1 MQAGKGINFE
11 IIVVDN
17 NSTDESIDYLSPK
30 FPKIRFIQNHANLGF
45 AKGCNKG
52 LDASSGEY
60 ILFLNPDTLIS
71 ETSLT
76 TCIQFFKSHPDA
88 GAVGV
93 KMIDGSGKFLK
104 ESKRAF
110 PSPLTSLYK
119 LFGLSSLFPTSKK
132 FSRYHLGHL
141 HKNENHE
148 VEVLAGAFMMI
159 KKDVLNSVGSFDETF
174 FMYGEDIDLSYR
186 IQKSGYKNYY
196 VADAEIIHFKGE
208 STRQGSMNYVR
219 LFYAAMSIFARKHY
233 GGAKAGIFQMS
244 IQIAIW
250 IRAFIAAMGKAI
262 KWIGLPIIDAALLLL
277 SFWIVKEV
285 WSNYIRIDINYP
297 DKLLLIAFPLFT
309 LIYLIV
315 AFYGGL
321 YSRHFYKG
329 QLIRSTIIATVVLLA
344 VYSLLPEQY
353 RFSRAI
359 ILFGTVTASLLIGT
373 VRWILLQQRII
384 QHAPDKIH
392 KPNILIAGTV
402 EEFQELKS
410 FFNESL
416 SSRIIGRLAVDGS
429 NTAGAIAPL
438 NELETTA
445 SAVAAHDVIFCCGA
459 ISYQQIISIIQKIKQ
474 PVRFRFHATRSS
486 SIVSSDTSGSSGE
499 IIAAETLYN
508 LSQPHYRRLK
518 RLVDFA
524 FALLLLVTLPVHIIF
539 VKQRLRFIRN
549 CFNVLTG
556 SKTWVG
562 YSVDEKNLP
571 QIPHSVLTITGK
583 SRKEII
589 RPQAANLKAI
599 DYWYA
604 QEYEPVQDVKIILRN
619 YSNLGNL

>member
-1 MQAGKGINFE
+1 MKAGRGINFE

-30 FPKIRFIQNHANLGF
+30 FPEVLFIHNHANLGF
-45 AKGCNKG
+45 AKACNKG
-52 LDASSGEY
+52 LDVSAGEY
-60 ILFLNPDTLIS
+60 VLFVNPDTLIS
-71 ETSLT
+71 ETSLS
-76 TCIQFFKSHPDA
+76 TCIEFFKTHPHA

-132 FSRYHLGHL
+132 ISRYHLGHL

-159 KKDVLNSVGSFDETF
+159 KRDVLNSVGSFDETF

-186 IQKSGYKNYY
+186 IQKSGFKNYY

-208 STRQGSMNYVR
+208 STRQGSMNYVQ
-219 LFYAAMSIFARKHY
+219 LFYAAMSIFAKKHY
-233 GGAKAGIFQMS
+233 GGAKAGIFQLS

-250 IRAFIAAMGKAI
+250 IRAFIAALGKFI
-262 KWIGLPIIDAALLLL
+262 KWIGLPFIDAAIIMF
-277 SFWIVKEV
+277 SFWSVKEI
-285 WSNYIRIDINYP
+285 WSNYIRNDINYP
-297 DKLLLIAFPLFT
+297 NTLLLIAFPFFT

-321 YSRHFYKG
+321 YSRYYYKG
-329 QLIRSTIIATVVLLA
+329 QLIKSGIIATLVLLA

-359 ILFGTVTASLLIGT
+359 ILFGTLTASLLIGT
-373 VRWILLQQRII
+373 VRWVLLQQRII
-384 QHAPDKIH
+384 QHAPDKVH
-392 KPNILIAGTV
+392 KPNILIAGTD
-402 EEFQELKS
+402 EEHQELKT

-416 SSRIIGRLAVDGS
+416 SSRIIGRLAVNES
-429 NTAGAIAPL
+429 TTAGAIAPV
-438 NELETTA
+438 NELETAA
-445 SAVAAHDVIFCCGA
+445 SAVAAHEVIFCCGA
-459 ISYQQIISIIQKIKQ
+459 ISYQQIISIIQKIKL
-474 PVRFRFHATRSS
+474 PVRFRFHASGSS

-518 RLVDFA
+518 RLVDFT

-549 CFNVLTG
+549 CINVLTG

-562 YSVDEKNLP
+562 YSVDEKHLP
-571 QIPHSVLTITGK
+571 NIPESVLTITGK
-583 SRKEII
+583 SKHEII
-589 RPQAANLKAI
+589 SPRAANQKTI

-604 QEYEPVQDVKIILRN
+604 QDYEPVQDVKIILRN